1 MSQTVLLT
9 DDSPAA
15 RSILK
20 LFLAPLGVEVVEAER
35 AERALKVLRLMP
47 VHLVIADF
55 NMPEMNGVA
64 FVAATRLHPS
74 ASVRNIPIIL
84 LTASRE
90 EGLKEAALRAGAN
103 AFLPKPVDPA
113 DIVAAARRLLAA
125 RPGSTPMAR
134 G

>member
-20 LFLAPLGVEVVEAER
+20 LFLAPLGVEIVEADR
-35 AERALKVLRLMP
+35 AERALKVLRLMR
-47 VHLVIADF
+47 VDLVIADF

-74 ASVRNIPIIL
+74 PAVRDVPIIL

-90 EGLKEAALRAGAN
+90 EGLQQAALRAGAN
-103 AFLPKPVDPA
+103 AFLPKPVDSGEIVSAARKLLGPRARPA
-113 DIVAAARRLLAA
+113 AAAR
-125 RPGSTPMAR
+125 G
-134 G
+134 